1 MGRSAIRLWGEK
13 LSTRIKPK
21 AMLVL
26 ENGLSFEGSS
36 FGADGES
43 IGEIVFNTSM
53 TGYQEVLTDPSYK
66 GQIVLMTYPHI
77 GNTGI
82 NIWDDESDRIHL
94 EALIV
99 KEYCPHPSSWRSSQ
113 SLESFLLEFHIPA
126 IEGIDT
132 RYLTRTLRMEGALRA
147 IISTTDFNKNSLL
160 EKVKQSPQMIGQNLV
175 KQVSTKEIYE
185 FSEKPFIA
193 KFHVVAFDLGI
204 KRSIFKALVKEQ
216 CRVTVVPYDCRAE
229 DILRLNP
236 DGIFLSNG
244 PGDPAAVTQTI
255 ETTKQ
260 LLGKKPMM
268 GICLGHQI
276 LGLALGGTTSKLK
289 FGHHGAN
296 HPVLNKK
303 TNVVEITSQNHG
315 FVVDLPSLPKSVE
328 LTHLNLNDH
337 TVEGIADRK
346 HNFFSVQYHPEASP
360 GPHDSTYLFEQFRD
374 MMENHG

>member
-1 MGRSAIRLWGEK
+1 
-13 LSTRIKPK
+13 
-21 AMLVL
+21 MLVL

-36 FGADGES
+36 FGADGEVT
-43 IGEIVFNTSM
+43 GEIVFHTGM
-53 TGYQEVLTDPSYK
+53 TGYQEVLTDPSYT
-66 GQIVLMTYPHI
+66 GQIVLMTTPHI

-99 KEYCPHPSSWRSSQ
+99 KEYCGNPSSWRSSQ
-113 SLESFLLEFHIPA
+113 SLKSFLLEFHIPA

-160 EKVKQSPQMIGQNLV
+160 EKVKQSPEMMGQNLV

-185 FSEKPFIA
+185 FGEKPSTSPDA
-193 KFHVVAFDLGI
+193 QFHVVAFDLGI
-204 KRSIFKALVKEQ
+204 KRSILRALVKEQ
-216 CRVTVVPYDCRAE
+216 CRVTVVPYDCQAE
-229 DILRLNP
+229 EVLRLNP

-244 PGDPAAVTQTI
+244 PGDPAEVIQII
-255 ETTKQ
+255 ETTKR

-289 FGHHGAN
+289 FGHHGGN

-315 FVVDLPSLPKSVE
+315 FVVDLAALPKSVE

-337 TVEGIADRK
+337 TVEGIADSRR
-346 HNFFSVQYHPEASP
+346 NFFSVQYHPEASP
-360 GPHDSTYLFEQFRD
+360 GPQDSTYLFKQFRD
-374 MMENHG
+374 MMENHR